1 MKKIYNLILT
11 AALILGAVACEE
23 ELAPN
28 LPDEQVIPEDARV
41 TVTFGVPAEITTRAD
56 MANEPTIESLH
67 VFVFSKVGVLIEAVP
82 ARSFGAVTTNGV
94 SGANFWVADLQMGAA
109 ERHLHFVANLPEDY
123 ELPTSGSEA
132 SVMQAIT
139 MEAPDAAYWQRVV
152 LPNGITAYRYDG
164 SSTYTYVNPVDGVT
178 HEVNVPGTYSSSSQT
193 YTYMDTAAGES
204 ITVYKGDYI
213 NTNGHKVLDGKGLYA
228 SKETSAAVSL
238 VPMIRNFARI
248 KVKSSWSGFTINQ
261 VALVNTPR
269 EGFIA
274 PFNEVSNEFVAPYIA
289 AGTTAVTTTAIDA
302 TNYPATIPAAGIDK
316 TTPTSFVTTPDS
328 DGYFTLFMYERG
340 VPTSD
345 ATCVLLQGTRSGT
358 SRWYKIEITD
368 EQGEY
373 FPIYRNFTYVM
384 DIKSISGSNGYDSAA
399 AANAAAPLGDIS
411 SSAETATL
419 EQITDGKGLTLHVE
433 YIDYTDMD
441 ANPAAH
447 TTTLLYKC
455 YYTPTTGSATNL
467 TNLVDL
473 SIVPYANTDS
483 AVVKI
488 TKASYNGTDTP
499 DRSNG
504 WWLATV
510 TLDGVGAT
518 MKKSDVHVEANL
530 SSSQNPGG
538 YAKKLSR
545 DVTYRVLPKQNLTV
559 TASALASDAAG
570 QTTTVSITLPA
581 NLGYSV
587 FPLTLMIEAANN
599 CLTSE
604 TLTVETGKSLAD
616 GTTNTFYFLKTISY
630 SDYQASTDRVF
641 NCVFKTT
648 KSSGNKPTT
657 IYVKDKGG
665 RFDRA
670 EASLN

>member
-28 LPDEQVIPEDARV
+28 LPDEQIIPEDARV
-41 TVTFGVPAEITTRAD
+41 TVTFGVPADIDTRAN
-56 MANEPTIESLH
+56 MANEPTIESMH

-82 ARSFGAVTTNGV
+82 ARSFGKVTTNGV
-94 SGANFWVADLQMGAA
+94 SGAKFWVADLQMGAA
-109 ERHLHFVANLPEDY
+109 ERHLHFVANLPSNFVI
-123 ELPTSGSEA
+123 PSSGSEA
-132 SVMQAIT
+132 SVMQSIT
-139 MEAPDAAYWQRVV
+139 MKAPAAAYWQRVV
-152 LPNGITAYRYDG
+152 LPHGITAYRYDG
-164 SSTYTYVNPVDGVT
+164 ASTYTYVNPEDGETKTVA
-178 HEVNVPGTYSSSSQT
+178 VPGTYNSSTRT
-193 YTYMDTAAGES
+193 YTYEDTSAGES
-204 ITVYKGDYI
+204 ITVYEGDYI
-213 NTNGHKVLDGKGLYA
+213 NTNGHKILDGKGLYA
-228 SKETSAAVSL
+228 SKETSEAVSM

-261 VALVNTPR
+261 VALVNTPK

-345 ATCVLLQGTRSGT
+345 ATCILLQGTRSGT
-358 SRWYKIEITD
+358 PRWYKIEITD

-373 FPIYRNFTYVM
+373 FPIYRDFTYVM
-384 DIKSISGSNGYDSAA
+384 DIKSISGSNGYDSATS
-399 AANAAAPLGDIS
+399 ANAAAPLGDIS

-441 ANPAAH
+441 ADTTAH

-455 YYTPTTGSATNL
+455 YYTPTTGSAQVL
-467 TNLVDL
+467 TDLVDL

-504 WWLATV
+504 WYKATV
-510 TLDGVGAT
+510 TLAGVGGT

-559 TASALASDAAG
+559 SASALASDAAG

-604 TLTVETGKSLAD
+604 TLTVETGKSLAN

-630 SDYQASTDRVF
+630 SDYQTSTDRVF

-648 KSSGNKPTT
+648 KASGNRPTT

-665 RFDRA
+665 RFDVA
-670 EASLN
+670 TATLN